1 MVTPVRSGAPT
12 FPTERPLR
20 LPEGAQAPVQGRKD
34 LRAEPGITVR
44 TPAQGLSTATVG
56 QEVKAA
62 APDPTAP
69 VRMARPGSLVDI
81 RV

>member
-1 MVTPVRSGAPT
+1 MVTPMRSGAPT
-12 FPTERPLR
+12 FPTERLLR

-44 TPAQGLSTATVG
+44 TPAQGLSTATSG

-62 APDPTAP
+62 AADPAAP
-69 VRMARPGSLVDI
+69 MRIPRPGSLVDI
-81 RV
+81 RI

>member
-1 MVTPVRSGAPT
+1 MVTPMRAGAPP

-34 LRAEPGITVR
+34 LRPEPGITVR
-44 TPAQGLSTATVG
+44 TPAQDLSTATSG
-56 QEVKAA
+56 QEVKSAA
-62 APDPTAP
+62 ADPATPA
-69 VRMARPGSLVDI
+69 RMPRPGSLIDI